1 MNRIAGRAWV
11 LWLLVS
17 LLLGGVGF
25 FLYEYA
31 VSSHKWVMHSANP
44 HVYQGGAQTVACGKV
59 TDRDGIFLLDLG
71 NGRQYA
77 HDSYLRAATLHWLGD
92 RSGNIAAPALSHYA
106 KELAGFTPVNG
117 IYGYGG
123 TGANAKLT
131 LSAPVQKTALEAL
144 GSYKG
149 TVAVY
154 NYRTGEILCAVSTPA
169 FDPDHVPDFSMDT
182 AGLYEG
188 VYLNRF
194 TQSVY
199 IPGSIFKIVTTA
211 AALETLPDVRRQSF
225 TCTGTFTIGGDKVT
239 CERAHGTLTLKNAMA
254 RSCNCYYA
262 NLALRLGADT
272 LEDRVE
278 AYGVTKPVSFDGI
291 VTARGNFSA
300 AGQQRV
306 ELAWS
311 AIGQHKDQINPC
323 AFLTFVGAIANG
335 GQGVKPYVMASVGEY
350 QAQPQPMERI
360 MSEDTAAILQEYMRN
375 NVVNNYGADNF
386 PGLTVCAKSGTG
398 QVSGQRPNA
407 MFVGFVSDEQY
418 PLAFIAAVENA
429 GYGKQ
434 VCVPILS
441 KVLSACRDVLD
452 GA

>member
-44 HVYQGGAQTVACGKV
+44 HVYQGAAQTVACGKV

-92 RSGNIAAPALSHYA
+92 RSGNIAAPSLSHYA
-106 KELAGFTPVNG
+106 NELAGFTPVNG

-194 TQSVY
+194 TQSAY

-350 QAQPQPMERI
+350 QAQSQPMERI
-360 MSEDTAAILQEYMRN
+360 MSEDIAAILREYMRN

-398 QVSGQRPNA
+398 QVSGKRPNA